1 MMNERRVSVY
11 KSGFQNY
18 FRRELTMTRWIIA
31 LVAMSFLSASAMA
44 GVTGKIAGQIVD
56 KDGSGGLPGANVVV
70 LGLSSV
76 FGATSDPEG
85 HFAILNVPAGTYDVK
100 CSFIG
105 YQDVVFK
112 GIKVLPDLTTEVD
125 FVLTA
130 QALEAEAIEVVA
142 VRPLV
147 QKDNTSS
154 MRLVTSEELEYM
166 PVRGY
171 AAATSLQAGVTTRNG
186 VIYVRGGRFSE
197 VDYIV
202 DGVSQKDLQFGSST
216 TTLSNGAIDQ
226 VSVIVGGFEAEYG
239 RVMSGV
245 VKVVTREGGQ
255 NYSGSVEYI
264 TDEMNDRSW
273 AGAPSY
279 GYSTT
284 DATLG
289 GPLIPGTNGP
299 SFFVS
304 GERIDRLDRSPK
316 WGVEVHDW
324 EKDLLSQEDYDLL
337 SEGILPHYTLERW
350 GWQAKLSYRL
360 SDAIGL
366 KAGIIGSKTD
376 RLSYIHSYRY
386 NLRHA
391 PRVKRNNNSAFARVT
406 YTLGAKTF
414 FTLQTSI
421 FDQNFKVGDGIH
433 FDNLHDYSRP
443 QGNPRYDAE
452 SLFARGDVDSTEITR
467 TTETIN
473 DRSITFFEG
482 DEGRV
487 YDDFEQTNSFYLT
500 PIDFDLTSQISRN
513 HQFKLGFD
521 VQMHRLRYYRHLTPL
536 LTFRG
541 PFVSPDDRGG
551 FQDVDRYG
559 YQYDWNNQMVEP
571 LDATRDAQKEPILA
585 SFYVQDKMEY
595 DGLIINA
602 GVRYDYLNASTD
614 VLANEGVPLGG
625 DSTLDPSDLAGNS
638 VYHKIS
644 PRLGVGFP
652 VTDKTVF
659 HMNYGIFYQ
668 QPKLEDLYVG
678 LDYLEYKVPLG
689 GYYYAFGNPNLKPE
703 KTTAYE
709 VGLVQQMG
717 GHASVD
723 VTAYYKAVENLVQ
736 VATIPSNPT
745 AFSTFRNNDYGTIKG
760 LDFGLLMRRT
770 ERTTVRLSYSL
781 AYATGTG
788 STPQTQRQIAWTFQ
802 PGVNEPPKST
812 SPLDFDQRHKVSA
825 SIDYRFVDKDGPRF
839 LGGQPLSNAGINVLF
854 TAGSGFPYTPTFTFN
869 EVTTG
874 ASSSRPSGPVNSSY
888 GPWTFRTD
896 VKANKRFKIVGL
908 QGDIYV
914 WALNLF
920 NRANATNPVYSS
932 TGSPTTSGWLN
943 TDEGREFVARFGQ
956 LGADKYKLKEKS
968 PFNFET
974 PRQVRF
980 GLALSF

>member
-1 MMNERRVSVY
+1 MM
-11 KSGFQNY
+11 
-18 FRRELTMTRWIIA
+18 RWMIA
-31 LVAMSFLSASAMA
+31 FVAMLYLSASAMA
-44 GVTGKIAGQIVD
+44 GVTGKIAGQITD
-56 KDGSGGLPGANVVV
+56 KDGSGAVPGANVVI
-70 LGLSSV
+70 LGMPSV
-76 FGATSDPEG
+76 FGSISDAEG
-85 HFAILNVPAGTYDVK
+85 RFAILNVPAGTYDVK

-105 YQDVVFK
+105 YRDVVIK
-112 GIKVLPDLTTEVD
+112 GIKVLPDLTTEID
-125 FVLTA
+125 FALAA
-130 QALEAEAIEVVA
+130 QALEADVLEVVA

-154 MRLVTSEELEYM
+154 LRLVTSEELEYM
-166 PVRGY
+166 PIRGY
-171 AAATSLQAGVTTRNG
+171 AAATSLQAGVTNLG
-186 VIYVRGGRFSE
+186 GELHIRGGRSSE

-202 DGVSQKDLQFGSST
+202 DGVSQKDLQFGTST

-255 NYSGSVEYI
+255 KYSGSVEYI
-264 TDEMNDRSW
+264 TDEITDRSW
-273 AGAPSY
+273 AGAPSF
-279 GYSTT
+279 GYNNA
-284 DATLG
+284 DATFG
-289 GPLIPGTNGP
+289 GPLAPGSDRL

-304 GERIDRLDRSPK
+304 AERLDRLDRSPR
-316 WGVEVHDW
+316 WGVEAHEW
-324 EKDLLSQEDYDLL
+324 ERDLLSKEEYDLL
-337 SEGILPHYTLERW
+337 DDGILPHYTLDRW

-360 SDAIGL
+360 SDAVGF
-366 KAGIIGSKTD
+366 KAGIVGSMTD
-376 RLSYIHSYRY
+376 RLSYIHTYRY
-386 NLRHA
+386 NLRHS
-391 PRVKRNNNSAFARVT
+391 PRVTRDNNSAFARIT

-414 FTLQTSI
+414 FTYQASL
-421 FDQNFKVGDGIH
+421 FDQNFKAGDGIH
-433 FDNLHDYSRP
+433 FDNLNAYSRP
-443 QGNPRYDAE
+443 QGNPRFDAE
-452 SLFARGDVDSTEITR
+452 NLFARADVDSTEITPK
-467 TTETIN
+467 TEMIN
-473 DRSITFFEG
+473 DRSVTYFEG

-487 YDDFEQTNSFYLT
+487 YDDFEQSSSFYVT

-521 VQMHRLRYYRHLTPL
+521 LQMHRLRYFRHLTPI
-536 LTFRG
+536 LTYRG
-541 PFVSPDDRGG
+541 PYVDSDDRGG
-551 FQDVDRYG
+551 FQDTDRYG
-559 YQYDWNNQMVEP
+559 YQYDWNNEVLEP
-571 LDATRDAQKEPILA
+571 LDSTRDAKKQPILA

-602 GVRYDYLNASTD
+602 GVRYDYLNARTD
-614 VLANEGVPLGG
+614 VLSNEAVPLGG
-625 DSTLDPSDLAGNS
+625 DSTLDPQDLAGNS

-678 LDYLEYKVPLG
+678 LDYLEYKAPLG

-709 VGLVQQMG
+709 VGLVQQVA

-723 VTAYYKAVENLVQ
+723 VTAYYKAVGNLVQ

-745 AFSTFRNNDYGTIKG
+745 AFSSFRNRDYGTIKG
-760 LDFGLLMRRT
+760 LDIGFLMRRKG
-770 ERTTVRLSYSL
+770 RTTARVSYSL

-812 SPLDFDQRHKVSA
+812 SPLDFDQRHKISA
-825 SIDYRFVDKDGPRF
+825 SVDYRFVDGDGPM
-839 LGGQPLSNAGINVLF
+839 LMGGRPLSNAGVNVLI

-869 EVTTG
+869 EVTTL
-874 ASSSRPSGPVNSSY
+874 ATFSRPSGSVNSSY
-888 GPWTFRTD
+888 GPWTFRID
-896 VKANKRFKIVGL
+896 LKANKRFKIASI
-908 QGDIYV
+908 QGDFYV
-914 WALNLF
+914 WVLNVL
-920 NRANATNPVYSS
+920 NRANVTARNTDGRGTESAVYSA
-932 TGSPTTSGWLN
+932 TGTATTTGWLN
-943 TDEGREFVARFGQ
+943 TNEGREFVRRFGQ
-956 LGADKYKLKEKS
+956 LGEDKYELKERD
-968 PFNFET
+968 PRNFDS

>member
-1 MMNERRVSVY
+1 
-11 KSGFQNY
+11 
-18 FRRELTMTRWIIA
+18 MTRWIIA

-44 GVTGKIAGQIVD
+44 GVTGKIAGQITD
-56 KDGSGGLPGANVVV
+56 KDDGGGLPGANVVV
-70 LGLSSV
+70 LGLHSV
-76 FGATSDPEG
+76 YGATSDPEG
-85 HFAILNVPAGTYDVK
+85 NFVILNVPAGTYDVK

-105 YQDVVFK
+105 YRDVVLK

-125 FVLTA
+125 FVLTE
-130 QALEAEAIEVVA
+130 QALEGETIEVVA

-147 QKDNTSS
+147 QKDKTAS

-171 AAATSLQAGVTTRNG
+171 AAATSLQAGVTNRNG
-186 VIYVRGGRFSE
+186 TLYIRGGRFSE

-216 TTLSNGAIDQ
+216 TTLSSGAIDQ

-255 NYSGSVEYI
+255 NYSGSVEHI

-279 GYSTT
+279 GYNTT
-284 DATLG
+284 DATFG
-289 GPLIPGTNGP
+289 GPLVPGTNGP

-304 GERIDRLDRSPK
+304 GERIDRLDRSPR

-324 EKDLLSQEDYDLL
+324 EKDLLPQEDYDLL

-360 SDAIGL
+360 SDEIDL
-366 KAGIIGSKTD
+366 KAGIVGSKTD
-376 RLSYIHSYRY
+376 RLSYLHSYRY

-414 FTLQTSI
+414 FTLQTSM
-421 FDQNFKVGDGIH
+421 FDQNFKAGDGVH
-433 FDNLHDYSRP
+433 FDNLHDYARP
-443 QGNPRYDAE
+443 QGNPLYDAE
-452 SLFARGDVDSTEITR
+452 SLFARGDVDSTEITQ
-467 TTETIN
+467 TTDTIN

-482 DEGRV
+482 DEGRI
-487 YDDFEQTNSFYLT
+487 YNSFEQSSSFYLT

-521 VQMHRLRYYRHLTPL
+521 VQMHRLRYYRHLVPSL
-536 LTFRG
+536 IFRG

-551 FQDVDRYG
+551 FQDVNRYG
-559 YQYDWNNQMVEP
+559 YNYNWDKQVIEP
-571 LDATRDAQKEPILA
+571 LDSTRDALKEPILA

-638 VYHKIS
+638 VYHKLS

-678 LDYLEYKVPLG
+678 LDYLEYKAPLG
-689 GYYYAFGNPNLKPE
+689 GYYFAFGNPNLRPE

-709 VGLVQQMG
+709 VGVVQQVG

-736 VATIPSNPT
+736 VTTIPSDPA
-745 AFSTFRNNDYGTIKG
+745 AFASFRNSDYGTIKG

-770 ERTTVRLSYSL
+770 GRTTVRLSYSL

-788 STPQTQRQIAWTFQ
+788 SSPQTQRRIAWTFQ
-802 PGVNEPPKST
+802 PGVTEPPKST
-812 SPLDFDQRHKVSA
+812 SPLDFDQRHKISA

-896 VKANKRFKIVGL
+896 VKANKRFRIIGL
-908 QGDIYV
+908 QGDLYV
-914 WALNLF
+914 WVLNLF
-920 NRANATNPVYSS
+920 NRANATSPVYSS

-943 TDEGREFVARFGQ
+943 TDEGRKFVERFGQ
-956 LGADKYKLKEKS
+956 LGEDKYKLKENS
-968 PFNFET
+968 PFNFGT